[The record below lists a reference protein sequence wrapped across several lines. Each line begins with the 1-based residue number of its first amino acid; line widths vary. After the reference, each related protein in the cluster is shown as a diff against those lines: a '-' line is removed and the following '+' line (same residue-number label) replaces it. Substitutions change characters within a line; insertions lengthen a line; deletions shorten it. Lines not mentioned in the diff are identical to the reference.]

1 MANFKVLKPYKDLE
15 IEKKLIKN
23 EKVEMTVKRSE
34 EIEKTLSDK
43 GYEGPFLERI
53 DNKDKK

>member
-1 MANFKVLKPYKDLE
+1 
-15 IEKKLIKN
+15 
-23 EKVEMTVKRSE
+23 MTVKRSE

>member
-1 MANFKVLKPYKDLE
+1 MAKFNVLKPYKDLE
-15 IEKKLIKN
+15 LEKKLIKN
-23 EKVEMTVKRSE
+23 EKVEMNVKRSE